1 MRLAVRSILLAVA
14 LLALAAPDRSGAA
27 AIAGEQRVALVMGNS
42 AYPGAAA
49 LRNPVNDARA
59 IEAKLRKLGFD
70 VTTVENGTK
79 QQMEHAIGL
88 FSHKLNQN
96 TVSLF
101 FYAGH
106 GMQVNGK
113 NFLLPIDAEVET
125 EQTVRLEAVDVDA

>member
-1 MRLAVRSILLAVA
+1 MRPILRSIPLVLA
-14 LLALAAPDRSGAA
+14 LLALAAPGRPAA
-27 AIAGEQRVALVMGNS
+27 AAPGEQRVALVMGNS
-42 AYPGAAA
+42 AYPGPAA

-59 IEAKLRKLGFD
+59 IEAKLRALGFD

-113 NFLLPIDAEVET
+113 NFLLPVDAEIET
-125 EQTVRLEAVDVDA
+125 EQTVRLAAA